1 MNSHGKRHPPPRWLL
16 LGCALAATGSAA
28 LLAGCKG
35 NTTSAAVTERHV
47 TKPPTIVAGR
57 AAGDIQAS
65 NPLNGDIW
73 KNAEWLEFS
82 APINNSRT
90 TPPTR
95 CAVLFD
101 DQTLYIAAVSQTP
114 ATRAPEAT
122 DKISFYVDTTAKGY
136 ELLEFSA
143 AGGKV
148 ECTWL
153 RSNSPAEPLEDGS
166 PDLGF
171 PVHILPNVEVPG
183 LWCREFAG
191 EAGEQAVVIGVP
203 LAALPAPVRFAPSK
217 ATPWKI
223 NAVRTILVPREDGR
237 RQRLESDLS
246 PIYMGAQA
254 VSPYRMAELKFQ

>member
-16 LGCALAATGSAA
+16 LGCALAAMGSAA

-73 KNAEWLEFS
+73 KNAEWVEFS

-101 DQTLYIAAVSQTP
+101 EQTLYIAAVSQTP

-166 PDLGF
+166 PTLVSRFTSCPTSKF
-171 PVHILPNVEVPG
+171 PASGAENS
-183 LWCREFAG
+183 
-191 EAGEQAVVIGVP
+191 
-203 LAALPAPVRFAPSK
+203 PA
-217 ATPWKI
+217 
-223 NAVRTILVPREDGR
+223 
-237 RQRLESDLS
+237 RLENKQWSLAS
-246 PIYMGAQA
+246 RWHPCPHQCGLHPARRHPGRSM
-254 VSPYRMAELKFQ
+254 R